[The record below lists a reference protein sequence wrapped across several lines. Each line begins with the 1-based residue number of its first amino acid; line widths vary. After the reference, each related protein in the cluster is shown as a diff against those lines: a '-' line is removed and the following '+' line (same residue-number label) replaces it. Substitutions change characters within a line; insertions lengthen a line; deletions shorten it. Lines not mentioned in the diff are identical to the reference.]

1 MPTFKKN
8 NKKAAKRK
16 AGSAIIQ
23 RKNKPGFYIR
33 WYVLREKP
41 ADFDFT
47 SDKSKTYSEEQKE

>member
-23 RKNKPGFYIR
+23 RKNKPGYYILGTR
-33 WYVLREKP
+33 
-41 ADFDFT
+41 
-47 SDKSKTYSEEQKE
+47 